1 MLLVFP
7 KFEFAVKS
15 IKLGTFFYLLP
26 GRCVNVNQQRYA

>member
-15 IKLGTFFYLLP
+15 KLVTFFYLLP
-26 GRCVNVNQQRYA
+26 GRCVNMNQQRFA